1 MFAGYDPNLF
11 GSDIPRSR
19 RQLWNRRIATAVVW
33 LLGLNRPTPLAT
45 EIVQAI
51 KPVATVD
58 TEYGPLYCRTGHG
71 RLLWRAKTFFT
82 EEPETIAWLDSMQPS
97 DVFYDVGSNV
107 GLYAIYAAK
116 FRKCRVFAFEPE
128 AQNYALLMENISL
141 NDLQGRCQPACLAM
155 ARETAIG
162 KLRVRYLT
170 KSGAYNLFRT
180 KDGQTA
186 ESVKATGNHDEGFDQ
201 LALGV
206 SLDDLVAK
214 HGLPSP
220 THLKIDVD
228 GIEPEIIAG
237 GLDTI
242 RSGNVRSILIELNAK
257 SAADLA
263 VIDQLADHG
272 FKAKS
277 CRSIWESKGDKT
289 NAAIM
294 PAYNVIFE
302 R

>member
-1 MFAGYDPNLF
+1 MTAKYNTTVF

-19 RQLWNRRIATAVVW
+19 QQLWHRRLATAVVR
-33 LLGLNRPTPLAT
+33 LLGLNQPTSFAT

-51 KPVATVD
+51 KPVATIN
-58 TEYGPLYCRTGHG
+58 TKYGPLHCRTGHG
-71 RLLWRAKTFFT
+71 RLLWRARTFFT
-82 EEPETIAWLDSMQPS
+82 EEPETISWLDAMQS
-97 DVFYDVGSNV
+97 DDIFYDVGANV

-116 FRKCRVFAFEPE
+116 FRKCQVCAFEPE

-141 NDLQGRCQPACLAM
+141 NDLQGKCLPACLAI
-155 ARETAIG
+155 ARETAMG

-170 KSGAYNLFRT
+170 KSGAYNLFRI

-186 ESVKATGNHDEGFDQ
+186 ESVKATESHDAGFDQ
-201 LALGV
+201 LMLGI

-214 HGLPSP
+214 HDLPSP

-237 GLDTI
+237 GLEVI
-242 RSGNVRSILIELNAK
+242 RSTVRSVLIELNAK
-257 SAADLA
+257 SPADLA
-263 VIDQLADHG
+263 IIDQLANLG

-277 CRSIWESKGDKT
+277 SRSIWESKDDKT
-289 NAAIM
+289 NAALM
-294 PAYNVIFE
+294 PAYNMIFA